1 MRQTQGSV
9 VCADCGKLVGVNEP
23 RCPYCGAWRPGL
35 FGWGPVI
42 RNVVGQR
49 LDLVS
54 LILGACITLYA
65 VALLLEPDAV
75 FAGGGLFSFLAPG
88 SRALYQLGMTGG
100 VAWEQGW
107 WWTLLTANYL
117 HGGVLHIL
125 FNMMWIRNLGPA
137 ASEVYGPART
147 FVLFNAAGAAG
158 FLVSNLMTSMTS
170 PLAFASP
177 TIGASGGIFG
187 LLAALIVYGRKRGG
201 RALETQLWQ
210 WAILLFVFGF
220 IMRGVNNWAH
230 GAGFAGGWIAAHLM
244 GFIDEQRESSS
255 MLIASLALIVLTAAG
270 IVLSFV
276 KVTGLLLGS

>member
-1 MRQTQGSV
+1 MRQAQGSI
-9 VCADCGKLVGVNEP
+9 VCADCGKLVGINEP

-35 FGWGPVI
+35 FGWAPLV

-54 LILGACITLYA
+54 LILMTCVTLYA
-65 VALLLEPDAV
+65 VALLLEPDAI
-75 FAGGGLFSFLAPG
+75 FAGSGLFSFLSPG

-100 VAWEQGW
+100 VAWELGW

-125 FNMMWIRNLGPA
+125 FIMMWIRNLGPA
-137 ASEVYGPART
+137 ATEVYGPARA
-147 FVLFNAAGAAG
+147 FVLFNVAGAAG
-158 FLVSNLMTSMTS
+158 FLVSNVMTSLTN
-170 PLAFASP
+170 PGAFASP

-187 LLAALIVYGRKRGG
+187 LLAALIVYGRKRGSS
-201 RALETQLWQ
+201 AMETQLWQ

-230 GAGFAGGWIAAHLM
+230 GAGFAGGWIAAQLM
-244 GFIDEQRESSS
+244 GFIDEQRESSA
-255 MLIASLALIVLTAAG
+255 MLIASLLLIAATAAG

-276 KVTGLLLGS
+276 KVTGALLGQ